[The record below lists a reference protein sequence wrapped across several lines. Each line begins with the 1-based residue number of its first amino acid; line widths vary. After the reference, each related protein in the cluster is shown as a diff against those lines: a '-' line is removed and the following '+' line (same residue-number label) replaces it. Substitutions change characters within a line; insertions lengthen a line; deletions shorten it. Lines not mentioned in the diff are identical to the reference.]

1 MFKRKIMLA
10 TSAGLI
16 GALAIAGAAFA
27 DTGSPDGHPGDSI
40 KDRVAE
46 ILGIEREALDSA
58 MSTAR
63 EENKEAKQDERLA
76 ALVEA
81 GTITQEQADEIDV
94 WEDSK
99 PEIMDSLKR
108 LAKEYGGVRG
118 DLAATLATLVE
129 QEVIT
134 QAEADEVV
142 AWTEA
147 KPDYLDDL
155 RVEMRGAKDHDGQG
169 RRGRQPHSRH
179 HRGGPRG
186 NNGDHGPRGNFGPQG
201 NFGPPNG
208 AQHGEVAP
216 ESGTGTSFT
225 FPDGSEVIL

>member
-1 MFKRKIMLA
+1 MFKRKLMLG
-10 TSAGLI
+10 TTAGLI

-27 DTGSPDGHPGDSI
+27 DEGSADGGPRDSM

-63 EENKEAKQDERLA
+63 DEHKEAKQDERLA

-81 GTITQEQADEIDV
+81 GTITQAQADEIDA

-99 PEIMDSLKR
+99 PEVMDGLKK
-108 LAKEYGGVRG
+108 LAREYGGVKG
-118 DLAATLATLVE
+118 DLEATLAALVE

-134 QAEADEVV
+134 QAEADEVI

-147 KPDYLDDL
+147 KPEYLDDL
-155 RVEMRGAKDHDGQG
+155 REEMRPDRDGE
-169 RRGRQPHSRH
+169 RRGRPGRGHGHGRH
-179 HRGGPRG
+179 HRGGP
-186 NNGDHGPRGNFGPQG
+186 NGPQG
-201 NFGPPNG
+201 FEGRAPQ
-208 AQHGEVAP
+208 AQQQAP
-216 ESGTGTSFT
+216 DSGTGTSFS

>member
-1 MFKRKIMLA
+1 MIKRKLMLG
-10 TSAGLI
+10 TTAGLI

-27 DTGSPDGHPGDSI
+27 DEGPADGGPRDSM

-46 ILGIEREALDSA
+46 ILGIDRADLDSA

-63 EENKEAKQDERLA
+63 DEHKEAKQDERLA

-118 DLAATLATLVE
+118 DLEATLATLVE

-134 QAEADEVV
+134 QAEADEVT

-147 KPDYLDDL
+147 KPDYLDEL
-155 RVEMRGAKDHDGQG
+155 RAEMRPDRDGE
-169 RRGRQPHSRH
+169 RRGRPGRGHGHGRH
-179 HRGGPRG
+179 HRGGP
-186 NNGDHGPRGNFGPQG
+186 NAPRGFEGGAPQG
-201 NFGPPNG
+201 
-208 AQHGEVAP
+208 QQAP
-216 ESGTGTSFT
+216 DSGTGTSFT
-225 FPDGSEVIL
+225 FPDGSEVNL

>member
-1 MFKRKIMLA
+1 MIKRKLMLG
-10 TSAGLI
+10 TTAGLI

-27 DTGSPDGHPGDSI
+27 QEGPVDGSPHDSI

-46 ILGIEREALDSA
+46 ILGIDRTALDSA

-63 EENKEAKQDERLA
+63 DEHRESKQDERLA

-81 GTITQEQADEIDV
+81 GTITQAQADEIDV

-99 PEIMDSLKR
+99 PEIMSDLKK

-118 DLAATLATLVE
+118 DLEATLVTLVQ

-134 QAEADEVV
+134 QAEADAVTTWVEG
-142 AWTEA
+142 

-155 RVEMRGAKDHDGQG
+155 REELRGERDGK
-169 RRGRQPHSRH
+169 RGRHGRH
-179 HRGGPRG
+179 DRRQHGGGHGRGPGGPG
-186 NNGDHGPRGNFGPQG
+186 FEQ
-201 NFGPPNG
+201 
-208 AQHGEVAP
+208 QAP
-216 ESGTGTSFT
+216 ESGTGTTFT
-225 FPDGSEVIL
+225 LPNGSEISV

>member
-1 MFKRKIMLA
+1 MLG
-10 TSAGLI
+10 TTAGLI

-27 DTGSPDGHPGDSI
+27 DEGPANGGPRDSM

-46 ILGIEREALDSA
+46 ILGIDRTDLDSA

-63 EENKEAKQDERLA
+63 EEHKEAKQDERLA

-108 LAKEYGGVRG
+108 LAREYGGVRG
-118 DLAATLATLVE
+118 DLEATLATLVE

-134 QAEADEVV
+134 QEEAGEVT

-147 KPDYLDDL
+147 KPDYLDEL
-155 RVEMRGAKDHDGQG
+155 REELRGERIGEQKG
-169 RRGRQPHSRH
+169 RRGRHPHSRH
-179 HRGGPRG
+179 HRGGPHG
-186 NNGDHGPRGNFGPQG
+186 QQGDHAPRGNFGPQG
-201 NFGPPNG
+201 GT
-208 AQHGEVAP
+208 QHGEVSP
-216 ESGTGTSFT
+216 DSGTGTSFT
-225 FPDGSEVIL
+225 FPDGSEVNL

>member
-1 MFKRKIMLA
+1 MFKRKLMLG
-10 TSAGLI
+10 TTAGLI

-63 EENKEAKQDERLA
+63 EEHKDAKQDERLA

-81 GTITQEQADEIDV
+81 GTITQEQADEIDA
-94 WEDSK
+94 WEDAK
-99 PEIMDSLKR
+99 PEIMDGLKR

-118 DLAATLATLVE
+118 DLEATLATLVE

-134 QAEADEVV
+134 QAEADEVT

-147 KPDYLDDL
+147 KPDYLDAL
-155 RVEMRGAKDHDGQG
+155 REEMRGTRDHDGEG
-169 RRGRQPHSRH
+169 RRGRHPHSRH

-201 NFGPPNG
+201 
-208 AQHGEVAP
+208 EVTP
-216 ESGTGTSFT
+216 DSGTGTSFT
-225 FPDGSEVIL
+225 FPDGSEVNL

>member
-1 MFKRKIMLA
+1 
-10 TSAGLI
+10 
-16 GALAIAGAAFA
+16 
-27 DTGSPDGHPGDSI
+27 
-40 KDRVAE
+40 
-46 ILGIEREALDSA
+46 

-63 EENKEAKQDERLA
+63 EEQREVKQNERLA

-99 PEIMDSLKR
+99 PEIMDQLRK

-118 DLAATLATLVE
+118 DLEATLATLVE

-134 QAEADEVV
+134 QAETDSVI

-147 KPDYLDDL
+147 KPEYFDDL
-155 RVEMRGAKDHDGQG
+155 REELRGDRDGEG
-169 RRGRQPHSRH
+169 RRGRHPHSRH

-186 NNGDHGPRGNFGPQG
+186 HKGPQG
-201 NFGPPNG
+201 NFGS
-208 AQHGEVAP
+208 QGEVAP
-216 ESGTGTSFT
+216 DSGTGTSFT
-225 FPDGSEVIL
+225 FPDGSEVNL

>member
-1 MFKRKIMLA
+1 MFKRKLMLG
-10 TSAGLI
+10 TTAGLI

-27 DTGSPDGHPGDSI
+27 DTGSTDGKPRDSI

-63 EENKEAKQDERLA
+63 EEQREVKQNERLA

-99 PEIMDSLKR
+99 PEIMDQLRK

-118 DLAATLATLVE
+118 DLEATLATLVE

-134 QAEADEVV
+134 QAETDSVI

-147 KPDYLDDL
+147 KPEYFDDL
-155 RVEMRGAKDHDGQG
+155 REELRGDRDGEG
-169 RRGRQPHSRH
+169 RRGRHPHSRH

-186 NNGDHGPRGNFGPQG
+186 HKGPQG
-201 NFGPPNG
+201 NFGS
-208 AQHGEVAP
+208 QGEVAP
-216 ESGTGTSFT
+216 DSGTGTSFT
-225 FPDGSEVIL
+225 FPDGSEVNL

>member
-1 MFKRKIMLA
+1 MLG
-10 TSAGLI
+10 TTAGLI

-27 DTGSPDGHPGDSI
+27 DTGSPDGHPGDSV

-46 ILGIEREALDSA
+46 ILGIDREDLDSA

-63 EENKEAKQDERLA
+63 GEHKEAKQDERLA

-81 GTITQEQADEIDV
+81 GTITQDQADEIDL

-99 PEIMDSLKR
+99 PEVMDNLKR
-108 LAKEYGGVRG
+108 LAKEYVGVRG
-118 DLAATLATLVE
+118 DLEATLATLVE

-134 QAEADEVV
+134 QAEADEVI
-142 AWTEA
+142 AWTES

-155 RVEMRGAKDHDGQG
+155 REEMRGAKDHDGEREG
-169 RRGRQPHSRH
+169 RRGRHPHSRH
-179 HRGGPRG
+179 HRGGPHG

-201 NFGPPNG
+201 
-208 AQHGEVAP
+208 EIAP
-216 ESGTGTSFT
+216 DSGVGSGTSFT
-225 FPDGSEVIL
+225 FPDGSEVNL